1 MIHCIILVLLSYF
14 CSLVN
19 HQIEHALS
27 SPYDSASSLTAAN
40 ATHSHRSAVF
50 KEAKSHKES
59 APNIPENECVT
70 CRLWNDFSTGLIKAP
85 SVSIAKQVRLL
96 AQDYIWESKDQ
107 PLPRQVP
114 VSVLARGPPL
124 LRPCA

>member
-1 MIHCIILVLLSYF
+1 MLVLLSYF

-19 HQIEHALS
+19 HQIEHGLS
-27 SPYDSASSLTAAN
+27 SSYDLASALN
-40 ATHSHRSAVF
+40 ASNSTHPHRSSVF

-59 APNIPENECVT
+59 ATNTPENECVT
-70 CRLWNDFSTGLIKAP
+70 CRLWNDFSNGLIKAP

-96 AQDYIWESKDQ
+96 APDYIWESKDQ

-124 LRPCA
+124 SQPRA